1 MAKEVNIVVLCD
13 EIYQGLKAKGCG
25 MSPVE
30 ALEKTDLGTDKSF
43 NGTFVNIVFD
53 ALEKAKRWG
62 FLEIENSIVYLKGK
76 IEKWI

>member
-1 MAKEVNIVVLCD
+1 
-13 EIYQGLKAKGCG
+13 

-53 ALEKAKRWG
+53 ALEKAKR
-62 FLEIENSIVYLKGK
+62 
-76 IEKWI
+76 